1 VGLAGTRDGY
11 RANAVVARTLILAAS
26 FALLAAP
33 AGAAPS
39 DPDPSFGTGGV
50 ALVDAYQTVRGA
62 ATTPDGGLV
71 VVSDAFSVTK
81 LTHGGAL
88 DRGFGADGTATAP
101 VPAPSAFFRSTSVLV
116 QDDGRIV
123 IAGTVDPVWD
133 NDPWAHFALA
143 RFLPDGTPDPSFGSA
158 GMVVMTLRAG
168 ERDSIVAALV
178 GTPGGRIVAC
188 GATNDTAGGGALALA
203 RFGASGHL
211 DPTFGSGGLVF
222 GAPGLCDAMARGPAG
237 TLLLGGFTYDA
248 AGRPT
253 ITAARYLPDGR
264 PDTAFGAGGAVTT
277 GIPLDSS
284 AGFLHVLAQP
294 DGKVVLT
301 GQWDAGFELVR
312 LDASGRLDP
321 TFGAGGV
328 VRTAAPGPLTCGPA
342 ALQANGRIVL
352 GGQEQIGGSDRR
364 FAIAR
369 YLPDGS
375 LDQGFAGGIL
385 YSSLGPFD
393 YADIG
398 GLALQPDGR
407 IVAIGDVG
415 DSHGHLYLGALR
427 LLGDGPGGA
436 PADPDALGALTPG
449 ATTGLAPSATSPRRA
464 RLLGVLR
471 ALRRTL
477 TSPRARRGLRRGA
490 VTVRL
495 ALPTG
500 SRLSLT
506 LRRSHT
512 AVARGRASARRG
524 RAGLRLRASPAGM
537 RLLRSSAPLRVRM
550 RVRLV
555 ERRGAALTASTAIR
569 LPAAR
574 AHAPD

>member
-1 VGLAGTRDGY
+1 
-11 RANAVVARTLILAAS
+11 VVARTLILAAS
-26 FALLAAP
+26 FALLASPAVAAP
-33 AGAAPS
+33 A
-39 DPDPSFGTGGV
+39 DPDPSFGSGGI
-50 ALVDAYQTVRGA
+50 ALVDAFQTVRGA
-62 ATTPDGGLV
+62 AATPDGGLV

-81 LTHGGAL
+81 LTHSGAL

-116 QDDGRIV
+116 QGDGRIV
-123 IAGTVDPVWD
+123 VGGTVDPVWD
-133 NDPWAHFALA
+133 GDPWGHFALA
-143 RFLPDGTPDPSFGSA
+143 RFLPDGRPDPSFGSG
-158 GMVVMTLRAG
+158 GMVVTALRAG
-168 ERDSIVAALV
+168 ERDSIVAAVV
-178 GTPGGRIVAC
+178 GAAGGRIVAC
-188 GATNDTAGGGALALA
+188 GGTNDTAGNGALALA
-203 RFGASGHL
+203 RFDDAGRL

-237 TLLLGGFTYDA
+237 TLVLAGFVYDA

-253 ITAARYLPDGR
+253 LTAARYLPDGR
-264 PDTAFGAGGAVTT
+264 PDPAFGAGGAVTT
-277 GIPLDSS
+277 GVPLDSS
-284 AGFLHVLAQP
+284 AGFTHVLAQP

-342 ALQANGRIVL
+342 ALQANGKIVL
-352 GGQEQIGGSDRR
+352 GGQEQTGGSDRR

-375 LDQGFAGGIL
+375 LDQGFAGEIV

-398 GLALQPDGR
+398 GLVLQPDGR
-407 IVAIGDVG
+407 IVGIGDVG

-436 PADPDALGALTPG
+436 PADPDALGALTPA
-449 ATTGLAPSATSPRRA
+449 ATTGRGPSAASLRRA
-464 RLLGVLR
+464 RLLGVVR

-477 TSPRARRGLRRGA
+477 ASRRARRLLRRGGLTA
-490 VTVRL
+490 RI

-500 SRLSLT
+500 TRLT
-506 LRRSHT
+506 VALRRLRVPHT
-512 AVARGRASARRG
+512 TVARGSATARRP
-524 RAGLRLRASPAGM
+524 RARLRLRTTPAGV
-537 RLLRSSAPLRVRM
+537 RLLRSAGRVRLRARVRM
-550 RVRLV
+550 L
-555 ERRGAALTASTAIR
+555 A
-569 LPAAR
+569 
-574 AHAPD
+574 AHAPALAASTTVTVPAAATG